1 MRLLYDCVY
10 KMGALNLCQ
19 IQADG
24 LMSEVLRER
33 AAKIMAKQ
41 WQLILNFAW
50 LNFEY
55 LCFDV

>member
-41 WQLILNFAW
+41 
-50 LNFEY
+50 
-55 LCFDV
+55 